1 MRYLKLFEEHLNEL
15 DYGKKLF
22 ADPAYISSSGPYRTL
37 AFQLYSDET
46 EKDTEDE
53 RWLWMRIKDYFKNN
67 VKTIAKY
74 HKEDLKTLL
83 KLKKKFPEMLDPS
96 LVIKPD
102 DMVWRGQSAG
112 TRQVAKWIE
121 SAESIESHEWGSKWI
136 TLKGIKDNVKSRNDN
151 GFISISNEWRKAID
165 FTDFAQNENRWA
177 IGVGTP
183 FKNVSKNAF
192 INPKFALVMSGFEEG
207 ETWILGNT
215 LKATEITIAHPES
228 PQTKKVFQ
236 RGRGEIIK
244 ALKNRGYTEGFEDIY
259 EI

>member
-1 MRYLKLFEEHLNEL
+1 MKYVRLFEDHLNEL

-22 ADPAYISSSGPYRTL
+22 ADPAYISSSGAYRTL
-37 AFQLYSDET
+37 AFQLYSDQT

-53 RWLWMRIKDYFKNN
+53 KWLWMRIKDYFKNN

-83 KLKKKFPEMLDPS
+83 KLKKKFPQMLDPS
-96 LVIKPD
+96 LVIKPN
-102 DMVWRGQSAG
+102 DMVWRGQSG
-112 TRQVAKWIE
+112 EVNQVVEWIE
-121 SAESIESHEWGSKWI
+121 NCEEIVRHEWADGWI

-151 GFISISNEWRKAID
+151 GFISISNEFGKAID
-165 FTDFAQNENRWA
+165 FTDFAQQQNRWA
-177 IGVGTP
+177 IAVGTP

-215 LKATEITIAHPES
+215 IKATEIAIAHPDS
-228 PQTKKVFQ
+228 WQTKKVFE
-236 RGRGEIIK
+236 RGREMIK
-244 ALKNRGYTEGFEDIY
+244 MALKSNGFFE
-259 EI
+259 

>member
-1 MRYLKLFEEHLNEL
+1 MKHIKLFEEHLNEL
-15 DYGKKLF
+15 DYGNKLF

-53 RWLWMRIKDYFKNN
+53 RWLWTRIKDYFKNN

-83 KLKKKFPEMLDPS
+83 KLKKKFPQMLDPS
-96 LVIKPD
+96 LVIKPN
-102 DMVWRGQSAG
+102 DMVWRGQSADVN
-112 TRQVAKWIE
+112 QVVEWIE
-121 SAESIESHEWGSKWI
+121 NCEEIVRHEWKDDWI

-165 FTDFAQNENRWA
+165 FTDFAQNENRWP

-183 FKNVSKNAF
+183 FKNVAKNAF
-192 INPKFALVMSGFEEG
+192 INPKFALVMSGYEEG

-215 LKATEITIAHPES
+215 LKATEITIAHPDNEGTRKIFH
-228 PQTKKVFQ
+228 Q
-236 RGRGEIIK
+236 GRAMIK
-244 ALKNRGYTEGFEDIY
+244 IALKSNGFY
-259 EI
+259 E

>member
-1 MRYLKLFEEHLNEL
+1 MKHLKLFEEHLNEL

-53 RWLWMRIKDYFKNN
+53 KWLWMRIKDYFKNN

-96 LVIKPD
+96 LVIKPN
-102 DMVWRGQSAG
+102 DMVWRGQSG
-112 TRQVAKWIE
+112 EVNQVVEWIE
-121 SAESIESHEWGSKWI
+121 NCEEIVRHEWKDGWI

-151 GFISISNEWRKAID
+151 GFISISNEFGKAVD
-165 FTDFAQNENRWA
+165 FTDFAQNQNRWA
-177 IGVGTP
+177 IAVGTP
-183 FKNVSKNAF
+183 FKNVAKNAF
-192 INPKFALVMSGFEEG
+192 MNPKFAIVMSGFEEG

-215 LKATEITIAHPES
+215 IKATEISIAHPES
-228 PQTKKVFQ
+228 WQTKKVFD
-236 RGRGEIIK
+236 RGRDMIIK
-244 ALKNRGYTEGFEDIY
+244 ALKNKGYTKGIVDKY